1 MVGKYKVVRN
11 SESSRASTV
20 PYSMK
25 KYLEPN
31 EYLNDYY
38 SDSVSYV
45 QKRFDNPTI
54 KNHEHALKA
63 VNPDDLNYKI
73 QSPHQNIRVILQD
86 DDAVKKGL
94 FNHDTFDHSNSK
106 ILDFE
111 AVQYFSKVST
121 LSDDKPQLYLE
132 NPTARPNSSN
142 DKQGYFP
149 CNGGVKGPSTYYKP
163 GTAVEVK
170 WQVKNQVDSGQC
182 IIKLA
187 EKNSESMSS
196 YVILNPTGKDV
207 DPYTGFFDCGERHGH
222 IETAEVYIPI
232 DSHCAECT
240 LQLTYKIE
248 GAGEIYQCSDL
259 STIHVEGTMD

>member
-1 MVGKYKVVRN
+1 MVRKYKVVRN

-20 PYSMK
+20 PYNMK

-31 EYLNDYY
+31 KYLNDYY

-45 QKRFDNPTI
+45 QKKFDNPTI
-54 KNHEHALKA
+54 KN
-63 VNPDDLNYKI
+63 
-73 QSPHQNIRVILQD
+73 QNIRVILQD

-94 FNHDTFDHSNSK
+94 FNHDTFDHINNN
-106 ILDFE
+106 ILDFM
-111 AVQYFSKVST
+111 AVQYFSEVRK
-121 LSDDKPQLYLE
+121 LSDTSPKLYLE
-132 NPTARPNSSN
+132 NPQAQPNSSN

-149 CNGGVKGPSTYYKP
+149 CNGGVKGPSTYYEP
-163 GTAVEVK
+163 GTGVEVK
-170 WQVKNQVDSGQC
+170 WQVKNQADNGQC

-187 EKNSESMSS
+187 ERNSESMSS
-196 YVILNPTGKDV
+196 YVILNPTDKDI
-207 DPYTGFFDCGERHGH
+207 DPYTGFFPCGKHSGH
-222 IETAEVYIPI
+222 IETAEVYIPR

-240 LQLTYKIE
+240 LQLTYKVE